1 MNFSKHDQR
10 PLENKHVDL
19 ALLDIL
25 QEVLEESIPS
35 YAIEN
40 PENLYDEDRDEI
52 IRKLEFSKGLRNHF
66 LVISPDGIL
75 KMISDDFPR
84 SLLLKVHNALM
95 TYSLDLVDN

>member
-1 MNFSKHDQR
+1 MNISNYDQR

-40 PENLYDEDRDEI
+40 SENLFDEEYNEI
-52 IRKLEFSKGLRNHF
+52 IRKLEFSKGLRSHF
-66 LVISPDGIL
+66 LLMSPDGIL
-75 KMISDDFPR
+75 RMISNSFPR
-84 SLLLKVHNALM
+84 SLLVKVHNALI
-95 TYSLDLVDN
+95 TYSMDLADN